1 MSKSYKYDA
10 DHSHANEFKK
20 KRRQTRRVNDEFKDC
35 ETIHWH
41 HTHAL
46 QSHALQKRH
55 KLLK

>member
-41 HTHAL
+41 QT
-46 QSHALQKRH
+46 HALQKRH